1 MSHPTRNVLLVTRTL
16 GLGGTER
23 QVVALAK
30 GLARR
35 GFAPTVAVFYDA
47 PTARREELEQASV
60 PIADLGK
67 RGRFD
72 VLMFAV
78 RAVRLARSLRP
89 TAIYGFLAGPN
100 LVALTMRLGS
110 PRSRAVWGIRSTKLG
125 AGDSGWW
132 TRLVDW
138 AQARVAR
145 LPSLII
151 SNSSAARD
159 EVVARGYPAEL
170 VAVVP
175 NGVDLDRFRP
185 DEGRRDCTRSRFGI
199 GAHAVVVAIVGR
211 VHPMKDHETFLRAM
225 GLLRHRIPELSVW
238 CIGHESADERMLVE
252 QLAASAGVTDV
263 TLVIPAQGEIEAV
276 YPALDLLVSA
286 SSHAEGT
293 SNVLL
298 EARASGVRCVAT
310 RVGDSAVVLG
320 PDGVL
325 VDPKD
330 PTALA
335 EACFSL
341 LSQSREERDA
351 AAARARADVGARFG
365 DDRMVDDTI
374 VLIDRRVQCA

>member
-1 MSHPTRNVLLVTRTL
+1 VTEPTRVLLVTRTL

-23 QVVALAK
+23 QVVVLAK

-35 GFAPTVAVFYDA
+35 GFAPTVAVFYDV
-47 PTARREELEQASV
+47 PTARREELEQARV
-60 PIADLGK
+60 QIADMRK

-72 VLMFAV
+72 VLTFGF
-78 RAVRLARSLRP
+78 RAVRLARALRP
-89 TAIYGFLAGPN
+89 TATYGFLAGPN
-100 LVALTMRLGS
+100 LVALMMRLGS
-110 PRSRAVWGIRSTKLG
+110 PQTRAVWGIRSTKLG

-138 AQARVAR
+138 AQARLAR

-151 SNSSAARD
+151 SNSAAARD
-159 EVVARGYPAEL
+159 EVVGLGYPADR

-175 NGVDLDRFRP
+175 NGVDLERFRP
-185 DEGRRDCTRSRFGI
+185 DEGRRECTRSRFGV
-199 GAHAVVVAIVGR
+199 GDHAVVVAIVGR
-211 VHPMKDHETFLRAM
+211 VHPMKDHATFLRAM
-225 GLLRHRIPELSVW
+225 GLLRPRVPQLSVW
-238 CIGHESADERMLVE
+238 CIGHASAEERMLVE
-252 QLAASAGVTDV
+252 QLAASAGVGDV
-263 TLVIPAQGEIEAV
+263 TLAIPAQDEIEAV

-286 SSHAEGT
+286 SSHTEGT

-330 PTALA
+330 PPALA
-335 EACFSL
+335 EACFSV
-341 LSQSREERDA
+341 LSQLPEERDA
-351 AAARARADVGARFG
+351 AAARARADVAARYS

-374 VLIDRRVQCA
+374 GLIDRRVPCG